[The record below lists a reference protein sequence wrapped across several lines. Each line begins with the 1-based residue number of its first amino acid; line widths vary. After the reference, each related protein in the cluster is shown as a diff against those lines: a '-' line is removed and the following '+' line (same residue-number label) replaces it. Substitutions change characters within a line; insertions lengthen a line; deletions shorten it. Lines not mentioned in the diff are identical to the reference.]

1 MPQPNLNI
9 VAEHIQSFMT
19 TVCHPMAASS
29 KITLPV
35 RQQLHDDIM
44 SLRTKISLILLFV
57 YFWNMVWHGSIVKVS
72 QLSILAYSDERKCMV
87 DNWYTLPTLFYLS
100 VISSTSAEVRD
111 FHSWVYFQLSF
122 SRGSCP
128 IMFWTWR
135 WAWRN
140 NGISLFFR
148 FTFKALFGC
157 FLQ

>member
-1 MPQPNLNI
+1 
-9 VAEHIQSFMT
+9 
-19 TVCHPMAASS
+19 MAASS

-111 FHSWVYFQLSF
+111 FHS
-122 SRGSCP
+122 
-128 IMFWTWR
+128 
-135 WAWRN
+135 
-140 NGISLFFR
+140 
-148 FTFKALFGC
+148 
-157 FLQ
+157 